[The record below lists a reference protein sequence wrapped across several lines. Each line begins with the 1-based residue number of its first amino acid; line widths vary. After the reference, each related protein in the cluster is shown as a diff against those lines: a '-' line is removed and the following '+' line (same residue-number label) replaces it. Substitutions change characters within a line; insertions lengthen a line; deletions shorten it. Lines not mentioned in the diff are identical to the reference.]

1 MPMPESIERLQQ
13 MANRAAAQQY
23 SARAS
28 VEAFTHAEALKT
40 RRQVETAEATLRSAQ
55 AASETVNA
63 LQRLLD
69 AQQAA
74 AELEAQRH
82 AQMLRWTRASA
93 VAATAAALLAVITI
107 VVSVLLA
114 R

>member
-23 SARAS
+23 SAR
-28 VEAFTHAEALKT
+28 
-40 RRQVETAEATLRSAQ
+40 
-55 AASETVNA
+55 
-63 LQRLLD
+63 QRLLD